1 MHNDPHIHLIALAYK
16 KPGNEHQGKTLI
28 MSTKTYETALDFM
41 PADAA
46 VARPS
51 LYVRFKEYVSAM
63 HNGLEAWREYERLTA
78 AGLAPD
84 EAARRSFQQH
94 FAQ

>member
-1 MHNDPHIHLIALAYK
+1 
-16 KPGNEHQGKTLI
+16 
-28 MSTKTYETALDFM
+28 MSTKTYDTALDFM

-46 VARPS
+46 APRPGLYAR
-51 LYVRFKEYVSAM
+51 LKEYVAAM

-78 AGLAPD
+78 AGLSPD

-94 FAQ
+94 FTE

>member
-1 MHNDPHIHLIALAYK
+1 
-16 KPGNEHQGKTLI
+16 
-28 MSTKTYETALDFM
+28 MSTKTYNSALDFM

-51 LYVRFKEYVSAM
+51 LFARVKEYMSAM
-63 HNGLEAWREYERLTA
+63 RAGLEAWREYERLTA
-78 AGLAPD
+78 AGIAPD

-94 FAQ
+94 FAE

>member
-1 MHNDPHIHLIALAYK
+1 
-16 KPGNEHQGKTLI
+16 
-28 MSTKTYETALDFM
+28 MSTKTYDTALDFM
-41 PADAA
+41 PADTAA
-46 VARPS
+46 PRQS
-51 LYVRFKEYVSAM
+51 LYARFKEHVAAM

-94 FAQ
+94 FTE